1 MQLNDHQVAGIMQ
14 TAAPHLVELIEQAEH
29 RLSVLEKRYE
39 TIHDVWDAEV
49 SANLAWL
56 RNDLKALGDYAEA
69 LASRVA

>member
-39 TIHDVWDAEV
+39 TAHSNGDAEMC
-49 SANLAWL
+49 ANIAWL
-56 RNDLKALGDYAEA
+56 INDLRAAGDYAEA